1 MLIDKEKIAK
11 AKQKIGIEKTWEIAK
26 ENLRLEKADDRN
38 FKACCP
44 FHNED
49 TPSFILNPK
58 TMSFKCFG
66 CGKSVDLIDIFVHSG
81 DTYMCAVQKLFE
93 LADIKYSFGE
103 LGLKKERA
111 YRYPHPEG
119 EDGNK
124 EQVYAYLE
132 KRGISRE
139 TVDKADVTQ
148 DAEGNVVF
156 NYFDENDVLCMCK
169 YRPSRKI
176 DKSKGD
182 IKTWCQKDADTMPL
196 LFHMNKINPSLPL
209 IVSEGELDSLAI
221 MESGWNNVVS
231 VPFGAGNTAWIE
243 HNFEWLEQFDSII
256 ICSDNDEAGVKMR
269 KEVIPRLGSWRT
281 KYIDIPKTIINRKTG
296 HEVPIKDMN
305 EVLYYAGKEAVLDLI
320 EHAEDPGVPSIVN
333 VSEIQD
339 IDLDEMDGINTGI
352 RELDAEIMRLFY
364 GTLTVVSGLPGCV
377 DGVTEFFNGERWKKI
392 SEYAPGDKVLQYNAD
407 GTAELVTP
415 LQYHKYPCERFYH
428 LHTQKGIDQMLSDEH
443 NVVYITSKGNLQK
456 KSMKDLFRLHNE
468 SKTGFVGK
476 FIPSFEFSG
485 SGVKLTNEEIR
496 LMCAVIADGTFNNT
510 LSSNAKTYNRVRVN
524 LKKTKK
530 KERIVQLLRDAGY
543 EYEEHRW
550 NPKDPEYMN
559 FMFYPPLR
567 TKTYPKEW
575 YGFSQEQKQAFLDEV
590 LRWDGHVDKIG
601 RMKYSTTVKDNADFV
616 QFMFASS
623 GYKATIST
631 RNRIGRKHAK
641 GDYTYKSVEYEVR
654 ISQKAHQL
662 LTLHNSG
669 TKNEIDVYEPKEL
682 QYKYC
687 FTVPSGMLVLRRGN
701 NINITGNS
709 GKTSFLSQ
717 IACQSLEQ
725 NKPVWMFSREM
736 PSWMEKNWLNYIMAG
751 GHHINVFENDSGA
764 KYYKIDPSVKDKINA
779 YYDKRWFLYRD
790 DWSNALDDL
799 LSSMED
805 SVRKYGVKLLILDN
819 LMTINIGSN
828 ENNDLQK
835 QTDCVNKLIKF
846 AMKYSVAVV
855 LVAHPRKLQSG
866 ADIGIQDISG
876 SANLTNLAHRTIGLR
891 RIDKDKEKS
900 NHDVVLT
907 LIKDRMRGRSGKKI
921 NLYYDIPSRRFY
933 TNESEY
939 EYKYG
944 WDSGIYAPL
953 PYPHAEE
960 HEVYGEV

>member
-26 ENLRLEKADDRN
+26 ENLHLEKADDRN

-81 DTYMCAVQKLFE
+81 NTYMRAVQKLFE

-124 EQVYAYLE
+124 DRVYAYLE

-196 LFHMNKINPSLPL
+196 LFHMNKINPELPL
-209 IVSEGELDSLAI
+209 VISEGEADTLSI
-221 MESGWNNVVS
+221 IESGWNNVVS

-305 EVLYYAGKEAVLDLI
+305 EVLYYAGKEEVLDLI

-364 GTLTVVSGLPGCV
+364 GTLTIVSGLP
-377 DGVTEFFNGERWKKI
+377 
-392 SEYAPGDKVLQYNAD
+392 A
-407 GTAELVTP
+407 
-415 LQYHKYPCERFYH
+415 
-428 LHTQKGIDQMLSDEH
+428 
-443 NVVYITSKGNLQK
+443 
-456 KSMKDLFRLHNE
+456 
-468 SKTGFVGK
+468 
-476 FIPSFEFSG
+476 
-485 SGVKLTNEEIR
+485 
-496 LMCAVIADGTFNNT
+496 
-510 LSSNAKTYNRVRVN
+510 
-524 LKKTKK
+524 
-530 KERIVQLLRDAGY
+530 
-543 EYEEHRW
+543 
-550 NPKDPEYMN
+550 
-559 FMFYPPLR
+559 
-567 TKTYPKEW
+567 
-575 YGFSQEQKQAFLDEV
+575 
-590 LRWDGHVDKIG
+590 
-601 RMKYSTTVKDNADFV
+601 
-616 QFMFASS
+616 
-623 GYKATIST
+623 
-631 RNRIGRKHAK
+631 
-641 GDYTYKSVEYEVR
+641 
-654 ISQKAHQL
+654 
-662 LTLHNSG
+662 
-669 TKNEIDVYEPKEL
+669 
-682 QYKYC
+682 
-687 FTVPSGMLVLRRGN
+687 
-701 NINITGNS
+701 S
-709 GKTSFLSQ
+709 GKTSFLCQ

-751 GHHINVFENDSGA
+751 GHHINVLESDSGT
-764 KYYKIDPSVKDKINA
+764 KYYKIDPSVKGKINA
-779 YYDKRWFLYRD
+779 YYDKQWFLYRD
-790 DWSNALDDL
+790 DWSNTLDDL
-799 LSSMED
+799 LVSMED

-828 ENNDLQK
+828 ENNDMQK
-835 QTDCVNKLIKF
+835 QTDCINKLIKF
-846 AMKYSVAVV
+846 AMKYLVAVV

-876 SANLTNLAHRTIGLR
+876 SANITNLAHRTIGLR

-944 WDSGIYAPL
+944 WDSGTYSPL

>member
-26 ENLRLEKADDRN
+26 ENLNLEKADDRN

-81 DTYMCAVQKLFE
+81 DTYMRAVQKLFE

-148 DAEGNVVF
+148 DSEGNVVF

-176 DKSKGD
+176 DKSKGE

-196 LFHMNKINPSLPL
+196 LFHMNKINPELPL
-209 IVSEGELDSLAI
+209 ICTEGEGDALSI
-221 MESGWNNVVS
+221 IESGWNNVVS

-243 HNFEWLEQFDSII
+243 HNFDWLEQFDSII

-339 IDLDEMDGINTGI
+339 IDLDEMDGISTGI

-364 GTLTVVSGLPGCV
+364 GTLTIVSGLP
-377 DGVTEFFNGERWKKI
+377 
-392 SEYAPGDKVLQYNAD
+392 A
-407 GTAELVTP
+407 
-415 LQYHKYPCERFYH
+415 
-428 LHTQKGIDQMLSDEH
+428 
-443 NVVYITSKGNLQK
+443 
-456 KSMKDLFRLHNE
+456 
-468 SKTGFVGK
+468 
-476 FIPSFEFSG
+476 
-485 SGVKLTNEEIR
+485 
-496 LMCAVIADGTFNNT
+496 
-510 LSSNAKTYNRVRVN
+510 
-524 LKKTKK
+524 
-530 KERIVQLLRDAGY
+530 
-543 EYEEHRW
+543 
-550 NPKDPEYMN
+550 
-559 FMFYPPLR
+559 
-567 TKTYPKEW
+567 
-575 YGFSQEQKQAFLDEV
+575 
-590 LRWDGHVDKIG
+590 
-601 RMKYSTTVKDNADFV
+601 
-616 QFMFASS
+616 
-623 GYKATIST
+623 
-631 RNRIGRKHAK
+631 
-641 GDYTYKSVEYEVR
+641 
-654 ISQKAHQL
+654 
-662 LTLHNSG
+662 
-669 TKNEIDVYEPKEL
+669 
-682 QYKYC
+682 
-687 FTVPSGMLVLRRGN
+687 
-701 NINITGNS
+701 S

-751 GHHINVFENDSGA
+751 GHHINVLESDSGT
-764 KYYKIDPSVKDKINA
+764 KYYKIDPSVKGKINA
-779 YYDKRWFLYRD
+779 YYDKQWFLYRD
-790 DWSNALDDL
+790 DWSNTLDDL
-799 LSSMED
+799 LVSMED

-828 ENNDLQK
+828 ENNDMQK
-835 QTDCVNKLIKF
+835 QTDCINKLIKF
-846 AMKYSVAVV
+846 AMKYLVAVV

-876 SANLTNLAHRTIGLR
+876 SANITNLAHRTIGLR

-944 WDSGIYAPL
+944 WDSGTYAPL

>member
-26 ENLRLEKADDRN
+26 ENLHLEKADDRN

-81 DTYMCAVQKLFE
+81 NTYMRAVQKLFE

-124 EQVYAYLE
+124 DRVYAYLE

-139 TVDKADVTQ
+139 TVDKTDVTQ

-196 LFHMNKINPSLPL
+196 LFHMNKINPELPL
-209 IVSEGELDSLAI
+209 VISEGEADALSI
-221 MESGWNNVVS
+221 IESGWNNVVS

-243 HNFEWLEQFDSII
+243 HNFDWLEQFDSII

-339 IDLDEMDGINTGI
+339 IDLDEMDGVVTGI
-352 RELDAEIMRLFY
+352 KELDSEIMKLFY
-364 GTLTVVSGLPGCV
+364 GTLTIVSGLPG
-377 DGVTEFFNGERWKKI
+377 
-392 SEYAPGDKVLQYNAD
+392 A
-407 GTAELVTP
+407 
-415 LQYHKYPCERFYH
+415 
-428 LHTQKGIDQMLSDEH
+428 
-443 NVVYITSKGNLQK
+443 
-456 KSMKDLFRLHNE
+456 
-468 SKTGFVGK
+468 
-476 FIPSFEFSG
+476 
-485 SGVKLTNEEIR
+485 
-496 LMCAVIADGTFNNT
+496 
-510 LSSNAKTYNRVRVN
+510 
-524 LKKTKK
+524 
-530 KERIVQLLRDAGY
+530 
-543 EYEEHRW
+543 
-550 NPKDPEYMN
+550 
-559 FMFYPPLR
+559 
-567 TKTYPKEW
+567 
-575 YGFSQEQKQAFLDEV
+575 
-590 LRWDGHVDKIG
+590 
-601 RMKYSTTVKDNADFV
+601 
-616 QFMFASS
+616 
-623 GYKATIST
+623 
-631 RNRIGRKHAK
+631 
-641 GDYTYKSVEYEVR
+641 
-654 ISQKAHQL
+654 
-662 LTLHNSG
+662 
-669 TKNEIDVYEPKEL
+669 
-682 QYKYC
+682 
-687 FTVPSGMLVLRRGN
+687 
-701 NINITGNS
+701 

-944 WDSGIYAPL
+944 WDSGTYAPL

>member
-26 ENLRLEKADDRN
+26 ENLHLEKADDRN

-81 DTYMCAVQKLFE
+81 DTYMRAVQKLFE
-93 LADIKYSFGE
+93 LADVKYSFGE

-139 TVDKADVTQ
+139 TVDKADITQ

-196 LFHMNKINPSLPL
+196 LFHMNKINPELPL
-209 IVSEGELDSLAI
+209 VISEGEGDALSI
-221 MESGWNNVVS
+221 IESGWNNVVS

-243 HNFEWLEQFDSII
+243 HNFDWLEQFDSII

-339 IDLDEMDGINTGI
+339 VDLDEMDGICTGI

-364 GTLTVVSGLPGCV
+364 GTLTIVSGLP
-377 DGVTEFFNGERWKKI
+377 
-392 SEYAPGDKVLQYNAD
+392 A
-407 GTAELVTP
+407 
-415 LQYHKYPCERFYH
+415 
-428 LHTQKGIDQMLSDEH
+428 
-443 NVVYITSKGNLQK
+443 
-456 KSMKDLFRLHNE
+456 
-468 SKTGFVGK
+468 
-476 FIPSFEFSG
+476 
-485 SGVKLTNEEIR
+485 
-496 LMCAVIADGTFNNT
+496 
-510 LSSNAKTYNRVRVN
+510 
-524 LKKTKK
+524 
-530 KERIVQLLRDAGY
+530 
-543 EYEEHRW
+543 
-550 NPKDPEYMN
+550 
-559 FMFYPPLR
+559 
-567 TKTYPKEW
+567 
-575 YGFSQEQKQAFLDEV
+575 
-590 LRWDGHVDKIG
+590 
-601 RMKYSTTVKDNADFV
+601 
-616 QFMFASS
+616 
-623 GYKATIST
+623 
-631 RNRIGRKHAK
+631 
-641 GDYTYKSVEYEVR
+641 
-654 ISQKAHQL
+654 
-662 LTLHNSG
+662 
-669 TKNEIDVYEPKEL
+669 
-682 QYKYC
+682 
-687 FTVPSGMLVLRRGN
+687 
-701 NINITGNS
+701 S

-751 GHHINVFENDSGA
+751 GHHINVLESDSGT
-764 KYYKIDPSVKDKINA
+764 KYYKIDPSVKGKINA
-779 YYDKRWFLYRD
+779 YYDKQWFLYRD
-790 DWSNALDDL
+790 DWSNTLDDL
-799 LSSMED
+799 LVSMED

-828 ENNDLQK
+828 ENNDMQK
-835 QTDCVNKLIKF
+835 QTDCINKLIKF
-846 AMKYSVAVV
+846 AMKYLVAVV

-876 SANLTNLAHRTIGLR
+876 SANITNLAHRTIGLR

-933 TNESEY
+933 TNEAEY

-944 WDSGIYAPL
+944 WDSGTYAPL

>member
-26 ENLRLEKADDRN
+26 ENLHLEKADDRN

-81 DTYMCAVQKLFE
+81 DTYMRAVQKLFE

-124 EQVYAYLE
+124 DRVYAYLE

-196 LFHMNKINPSLPL
+196 LFHMNKINPELPL
-209 IVSEGELDSLAI
+209 VISEGEADALSI
-221 MESGWNNVVS
+221 IESGWNNVVS

-243 HNFEWLEQFDSII
+243 RNFDWLEQFDSII

-305 EVLYYAGKEAVLDLI
+305 EVLYFAGKDVVLDLI

-339 IDLDEMDGINTGI
+339 IDLDEMDGVVTGI
-352 RELDAEIMRLFY
+352 KELDSEIMKLFY
-364 GTLTVVSGLPGCV
+364 GTLTIVSGLPG
-377 DGVTEFFNGERWKKI
+377 
-392 SEYAPGDKVLQYNAD
+392 A
-407 GTAELVTP
+407 
-415 LQYHKYPCERFYH
+415 
-428 LHTQKGIDQMLSDEH
+428 
-443 NVVYITSKGNLQK
+443 
-456 KSMKDLFRLHNE
+456 
-468 SKTGFVGK
+468 
-476 FIPSFEFSG
+476 
-485 SGVKLTNEEIR
+485 
-496 LMCAVIADGTFNNT
+496 
-510 LSSNAKTYNRVRVN
+510 
-524 LKKTKK
+524 
-530 KERIVQLLRDAGY
+530 
-543 EYEEHRW
+543 
-550 NPKDPEYMN
+550 
-559 FMFYPPLR
+559 
-567 TKTYPKEW
+567 
-575 YGFSQEQKQAFLDEV
+575 
-590 LRWDGHVDKIG
+590 
-601 RMKYSTTVKDNADFV
+601 
-616 QFMFASS
+616 
-623 GYKATIST
+623 
-631 RNRIGRKHAK
+631 
-641 GDYTYKSVEYEVR
+641 
-654 ISQKAHQL
+654 
-662 LTLHNSG
+662 
-669 TKNEIDVYEPKEL
+669 
-682 QYKYC
+682 
-687 FTVPSGMLVLRRGN
+687 
-701 NINITGNS
+701 

-944 WDSGIYAPL
+944 WDSGTYAPL

>member
-26 ENLRLEKADDRN
+26 ENLHLEKADDRN

-81 DTYMCAVQKLFE
+81 DTYMRAVQKLFE

-124 EQVYAYLE
+124 EHVYAYLE

-196 LFHMNKINPSLPL
+196 LFHMNKINPELPL

-243 HNFEWLEQFDSII
+243 HNFDWLEQFDSII

-339 IDLDEMDGINTGI
+339 IDLDEMDGISTGI

-364 GTLTVVSGLPGCV
+364 GTLTIVSGLP
-377 DGVTEFFNGERWKKI
+377 
-392 SEYAPGDKVLQYNAD
+392 A
-407 GTAELVTP
+407 
-415 LQYHKYPCERFYH
+415 
-428 LHTQKGIDQMLSDEH
+428 
-443 NVVYITSKGNLQK
+443 
-456 KSMKDLFRLHNE
+456 
-468 SKTGFVGK
+468 
-476 FIPSFEFSG
+476 
-485 SGVKLTNEEIR
+485 
-496 LMCAVIADGTFNNT
+496 
-510 LSSNAKTYNRVRVN
+510 
-524 LKKTKK
+524 
-530 KERIVQLLRDAGY
+530 
-543 EYEEHRW
+543 
-550 NPKDPEYMN
+550 
-559 FMFYPPLR
+559 
-567 TKTYPKEW
+567 
-575 YGFSQEQKQAFLDEV
+575 
-590 LRWDGHVDKIG
+590 
-601 RMKYSTTVKDNADFV
+601 
-616 QFMFASS
+616 
-623 GYKATIST
+623 
-631 RNRIGRKHAK
+631 
-641 GDYTYKSVEYEVR
+641 
-654 ISQKAHQL
+654 
-662 LTLHNSG
+662 
-669 TKNEIDVYEPKEL
+669 
-682 QYKYC
+682 
-687 FTVPSGMLVLRRGN
+687 
-701 NINITGNS
+701 S
-709 GKTSFLSQ
+709 GKTSFLCQ

-751 GHHINVFENDSGA
+751 GHHINVLESDSGT
-764 KYYKIDPSVKDKINA
+764 KYYKIDPSVKGKINA
-779 YYDKRWFLYRD
+779 YYDKQWFLYRD
-790 DWSNALDDL
+790 DWSNTLDDL
-799 LSSMED
+799 LVSMED

-828 ENNDLQK
+828 ENNDMQK
-835 QTDCVNKLIKF
+835 QTDCINKLIKF
-846 AMKYSVAVV
+846 AMKYLVAVV

-876 SANLTNLAHRTIGLR
+876 SANITNLAHRTIGLR

-944 WDSGIYAPL
+944 WDSGTYAPL

>member
-26 ENLRLEKADDRN
+26 ENLHLEKADDRN

-81 DTYMCAVQKLFE
+81 NTYMRAVQKLFE

-124 EQVYAYLE
+124 DRVYAYLE

-196 LFHMNKINPSLPL
+196 LFHMNKINPELPL
-209 IVSEGELDSLAI
+209 VISEGEADTLSI
-221 MESGWNNVVS
+221 IESGWNNVVS

-243 HNFEWLEQFDSII
+243 HNFDWLEQFDSII

-339 IDLDEMDGINTGI
+339 IDLDEMDGISTGI

-364 GTLTVVSGLPGCV
+364 GTLTIVSGLP
-377 DGVTEFFNGERWKKI
+377 
-392 SEYAPGDKVLQYNAD
+392 A
-407 GTAELVTP
+407 
-415 LQYHKYPCERFYH
+415 
-428 LHTQKGIDQMLSDEH
+428 
-443 NVVYITSKGNLQK
+443 
-456 KSMKDLFRLHNE
+456 
-468 SKTGFVGK
+468 
-476 FIPSFEFSG
+476 
-485 SGVKLTNEEIR
+485 
-496 LMCAVIADGTFNNT
+496 
-510 LSSNAKTYNRVRVN
+510 
-524 LKKTKK
+524 
-530 KERIVQLLRDAGY
+530 
-543 EYEEHRW
+543 
-550 NPKDPEYMN
+550 
-559 FMFYPPLR
+559 
-567 TKTYPKEW
+567 
-575 YGFSQEQKQAFLDEV
+575 
-590 LRWDGHVDKIG
+590 
-601 RMKYSTTVKDNADFV
+601 
-616 QFMFASS
+616 
-623 GYKATIST
+623 
-631 RNRIGRKHAK
+631 
-641 GDYTYKSVEYEVR
+641 
-654 ISQKAHQL
+654 
-662 LTLHNSG
+662 
-669 TKNEIDVYEPKEL
+669 
-682 QYKYC
+682 
-687 FTVPSGMLVLRRGN
+687 
-701 NINITGNS
+701 S
-709 GKTSFLSQ
+709 GKTSFLCQ

-751 GHHINVFENDSGA
+751 GHHINVLESDSGT
-764 KYYKIDPSVKDKINA
+764 KYYKIDPSVKGKINA
-779 YYDKRWFLYRD
+779 YYDKQWFLYRD
-790 DWSNALDDL
+790 DWSNTLDDL
-799 LSSMED
+799 LVSMED

-828 ENNDLQK
+828 ENNDMQK
-835 QTDCVNKLIKF
+835 QTDCINKLIKF
-846 AMKYSVAVV
+846 AMKYLVAVV

-876 SANLTNLAHRTIGLR
+876 SANITNLAHRTIGLR

-944 WDSGIYAPL
+944 WDSGTYAPL

>member
-26 ENLRLEKADDRN
+26 ENLHLEKADDRN

-81 DTYMCAVQKLFE
+81 NTYMRAVQKLFE

-124 EQVYAYLE
+124 DRVYAYLE

-196 LFHMNKINPSLPL
+196 LFHMNKINPELPL
-209 IVSEGELDSLAI
+209 VISEGEADTLSI
-221 MESGWNNVVS
+221 IESGWNNVVS

-243 HNFEWLEQFDSII
+243 HNFDWLEQFDSII

-339 IDLDEMDGINTGI
+339 IDLDEMDGVVTGI
-352 RELDAEIMRLFY
+352 KELDSEIMKLFY
-364 GTLTVVSGLPGCV
+364 GTLTIVSGLPG
-377 DGVTEFFNGERWKKI
+377 
-392 SEYAPGDKVLQYNAD
+392 A
-407 GTAELVTP
+407 
-415 LQYHKYPCERFYH
+415 
-428 LHTQKGIDQMLSDEH
+428 
-443 NVVYITSKGNLQK
+443 
-456 KSMKDLFRLHNE
+456 
-468 SKTGFVGK
+468 
-476 FIPSFEFSG
+476 
-485 SGVKLTNEEIR
+485 
-496 LMCAVIADGTFNNT
+496 
-510 LSSNAKTYNRVRVN
+510 
-524 LKKTKK
+524 
-530 KERIVQLLRDAGY
+530 
-543 EYEEHRW
+543 
-550 NPKDPEYMN
+550 
-559 FMFYPPLR
+559 
-567 TKTYPKEW
+567 
-575 YGFSQEQKQAFLDEV
+575 
-590 LRWDGHVDKIG
+590 
-601 RMKYSTTVKDNADFV
+601 
-616 QFMFASS
+616 
-623 GYKATIST
+623 
-631 RNRIGRKHAK
+631 
-641 GDYTYKSVEYEVR
+641 
-654 ISQKAHQL
+654 
-662 LTLHNSG
+662 
-669 TKNEIDVYEPKEL
+669 
-682 QYKYC
+682 
-687 FTVPSGMLVLRRGN
+687 
-701 NINITGNS
+701 

-866 ADIGIQDISG
+866 TDIGIQDISG

-944 WDSGIYAPL
+944 WDSGTYAPL

>member
-26 ENLRLEKADDRN
+26 ENLHLEKADDRN

-81 DTYMCAVQKLFE
+81 DTYMRAVQKLFE

-124 EQVYAYLE
+124 ERVYAYLE

-139 TVDKADVTQ
+139 TVDKADITQ

-182 IKTWCQKDADTMPL
+182 IKTWCQKDADTTPL
-196 LFHMNKINPSLPL
+196 LFHMNKINPELPL
-209 IVSEGELDSLAI
+209 VISEGEGDALSI
-221 MESGWNNVVS
+221 IEGGWNNVVS

-243 HNFEWLEQFDSII
+243 HNFDWLEQFDSII

-339 IDLDEMDGINTGI
+339 VDLDEMDGINTGI

-364 GTLTVVSGLPGCV
+364 GTLTVVSGLP
-377 DGVTEFFNGERWKKI
+377 
-392 SEYAPGDKVLQYNAD
+392 A
-407 GTAELVTP
+407 
-415 LQYHKYPCERFYH
+415 
-428 LHTQKGIDQMLSDEH
+428 
-443 NVVYITSKGNLQK
+443 
-456 KSMKDLFRLHNE
+456 
-468 SKTGFVGK
+468 
-476 FIPSFEFSG
+476 
-485 SGVKLTNEEIR
+485 
-496 LMCAVIADGTFNNT
+496 
-510 LSSNAKTYNRVRVN
+510 
-524 LKKTKK
+524 
-530 KERIVQLLRDAGY
+530 
-543 EYEEHRW
+543 
-550 NPKDPEYMN
+550 
-559 FMFYPPLR
+559 
-567 TKTYPKEW
+567 
-575 YGFSQEQKQAFLDEV
+575 
-590 LRWDGHVDKIG
+590 
-601 RMKYSTTVKDNADFV
+601 
-616 QFMFASS
+616 
-623 GYKATIST
+623 
-631 RNRIGRKHAK
+631 
-641 GDYTYKSVEYEVR
+641 
-654 ISQKAHQL
+654 
-662 LTLHNSG
+662 
-669 TKNEIDVYEPKEL
+669 
-682 QYKYC
+682 
-687 FTVPSGMLVLRRGN
+687 
-701 NINITGNS
+701 S

-751 GHHINVFENDSGA
+751 GHHINALESDSGT
-764 KYYKIDPSVKDKINA
+764 KYYKIDPSVKAKINA
-779 YYDKRWFLYRD
+779 YYDKQWFLYRD
-790 DWSNALDDL
+790 DWSNTLDDL
-799 LSSMED
+799 LVSMED

-828 ENNDLQK
+828 ENNDMQK
-835 QTDCVNKLIKF
+835 QTDCINKLIKF
-846 AMKYSVAVV
+846 AMKYLVAVV

-876 SANLTNLAHRTIGLR
+876 SANITNLAHRTIGLR

-944 WDSGIYAPL
+944 WDSGTYAPL

>member
-11 AKQKIGIEKTWEIAK
+11 SKQKIGIEKTWEIAK
-26 ENLRLEKADDRN
+26 ENLHLEKADDRN

-81 DTYMCAVQKLFE
+81 DTYMRAVQKLFE

-124 EQVYAYLE
+124 DRVYAYLE

-148 DAEGNVVF
+148 DSEGNVVF

-176 DKSKGD
+176 DKSKGE

-196 LFHMNKINPSLPL
+196 LFHMNKINPELPL
-209 IVSEGELDSLAI
+209 ICTEGEGDALSI
-221 MESGWNNVVS
+221 IESGWNNVVS

-243 HNFEWLEQFDSII
+243 HNFDWLEQFDSII

-339 IDLDEMDGINTGI
+339 IDLDEMDGISTGI

-364 GTLTVVSGLPGCV
+364 GTLTIVSGLP
-377 DGVTEFFNGERWKKI
+377 
-392 SEYAPGDKVLQYNAD
+392 A
-407 GTAELVTP
+407 
-415 LQYHKYPCERFYH
+415 
-428 LHTQKGIDQMLSDEH
+428 
-443 NVVYITSKGNLQK
+443 
-456 KSMKDLFRLHNE
+456 
-468 SKTGFVGK
+468 
-476 FIPSFEFSG
+476 
-485 SGVKLTNEEIR
+485 
-496 LMCAVIADGTFNNT
+496 
-510 LSSNAKTYNRVRVN
+510 
-524 LKKTKK
+524 
-530 KERIVQLLRDAGY
+530 
-543 EYEEHRW
+543 
-550 NPKDPEYMN
+550 
-559 FMFYPPLR
+559 
-567 TKTYPKEW
+567 
-575 YGFSQEQKQAFLDEV
+575 
-590 LRWDGHVDKIG
+590 
-601 RMKYSTTVKDNADFV
+601 
-616 QFMFASS
+616 
-623 GYKATIST
+623 
-631 RNRIGRKHAK
+631 
-641 GDYTYKSVEYEVR
+641 
-654 ISQKAHQL
+654 
-662 LTLHNSG
+662 
-669 TKNEIDVYEPKEL
+669 
-682 QYKYC
+682 
-687 FTVPSGMLVLRRGN
+687 
-701 NINITGNS
+701 S

-751 GHHINVFENDSGA
+751 GHHINALESDSGT
-764 KYYKIDPSVKDKINA
+764 KYYKIDPSVKAKINA
-779 YYDKRWFLYRD
+779 YYDKQWFLYRD
-790 DWSNALDDL
+790 DWSNTLDDL
-799 LSSMED
+799 LVSMED

-828 ENNDLQK
+828 ENNDMQK
-835 QTDCVNKLIKF
+835 QTDCINKLIKF
-846 AMKYSVAVV
+846 AMKYLVAVV

-876 SANLTNLAHRTIGLR
+876 SANITNLAHRTIGLR

-944 WDSGIYAPL
+944 WDSGTYAPL

>member
-26 ENLRLEKADDRN
+26 ENLHLEKADDRN

-81 DTYMCAVQKLFE
+81 NTYMRAVQKLFE

-124 EQVYAYLE
+124 DRVYAYLE

-196 LFHMNKINPSLPL
+196 LFHMNKINPELPL
-209 IVSEGELDSLAI
+209 VISEGEADTLSI
-221 MESGWNNVVS
+221 IESGWNNVVS

-243 HNFEWLEQFDSII
+243 HNFDWLEQFDSII

-339 IDLDEMDGINTGI
+339 IDLDEMDGVVTGI
-352 RELDAEIMRLFY
+352 KELDSEIMKLFY
-364 GTLTVVSGLPGCV
+364 GTLTIVSGLPG
-377 DGVTEFFNGERWKKI
+377 
-392 SEYAPGDKVLQYNAD
+392 A
-407 GTAELVTP
+407 
-415 LQYHKYPCERFYH
+415 
-428 LHTQKGIDQMLSDEH
+428 
-443 NVVYITSKGNLQK
+443 
-456 KSMKDLFRLHNE
+456 
-468 SKTGFVGK
+468 
-476 FIPSFEFSG
+476 
-485 SGVKLTNEEIR
+485 
-496 LMCAVIADGTFNNT
+496 
-510 LSSNAKTYNRVRVN
+510 
-524 LKKTKK
+524 
-530 KERIVQLLRDAGY
+530 
-543 EYEEHRW
+543 
-550 NPKDPEYMN
+550 
-559 FMFYPPLR
+559 
-567 TKTYPKEW
+567 
-575 YGFSQEQKQAFLDEV
+575 
-590 LRWDGHVDKIG
+590 
-601 RMKYSTTVKDNADFV
+601 
-616 QFMFASS
+616 
-623 GYKATIST
+623 
-631 RNRIGRKHAK
+631 
-641 GDYTYKSVEYEVR
+641 
-654 ISQKAHQL
+654 
-662 LTLHNSG
+662 
-669 TKNEIDVYEPKEL
+669 
-682 QYKYC
+682 
-687 FTVPSGMLVLRRGN
+687 
-701 NINITGNS
+701 

-944 WDSGIYAPL
+944 WDSGTYAPL

>member
-26 ENLRLEKADDRN
+26 ENLHLEKADDRN

-81 DTYMCAVQKLFE
+81 DTYMRAVQKLFE
-93 LADIKYSFGE
+93 LADVKHSFGE

-148 DAEGNVVF
+148 DSDGNVVF

-176 DKSKGD
+176 DKSKGE

-196 LFHMNKINPSLPL
+196 LFHMNKINPELPL
-209 IVSEGELDSLAI
+209 ICTEGEGDALSI
-221 MESGWNNVVS
+221 IESGWNNVVS

-243 HNFEWLEQFDSII
+243 HNFDWLEQFDSII

-339 IDLDEMDGINTGI
+339 IDLDEMDGISTGI

-364 GTLTVVSGLPGCV
+364 GTLTIVSGLP
-377 DGVTEFFNGERWKKI
+377 
-392 SEYAPGDKVLQYNAD
+392 A
-407 GTAELVTP
+407 
-415 LQYHKYPCERFYH
+415 
-428 LHTQKGIDQMLSDEH
+428 
-443 NVVYITSKGNLQK
+443 
-456 KSMKDLFRLHNE
+456 
-468 SKTGFVGK
+468 
-476 FIPSFEFSG
+476 
-485 SGVKLTNEEIR
+485 
-496 LMCAVIADGTFNNT
+496 
-510 LSSNAKTYNRVRVN
+510 
-524 LKKTKK
+524 
-530 KERIVQLLRDAGY
+530 
-543 EYEEHRW
+543 
-550 NPKDPEYMN
+550 
-559 FMFYPPLR
+559 
-567 TKTYPKEW
+567 
-575 YGFSQEQKQAFLDEV
+575 
-590 LRWDGHVDKIG
+590 
-601 RMKYSTTVKDNADFV
+601 
-616 QFMFASS
+616 
-623 GYKATIST
+623 
-631 RNRIGRKHAK
+631 
-641 GDYTYKSVEYEVR
+641 
-654 ISQKAHQL
+654 
-662 LTLHNSG
+662 
-669 TKNEIDVYEPKEL
+669 
-682 QYKYC
+682 
-687 FTVPSGMLVLRRGN
+687 
-701 NINITGNS
+701 S

-751 GHHINVFENDSGA
+751 GHHINALESDSGT
-764 KYYKIDPSVKDKINA
+764 KYYKIDPSVKAKINA
-779 YYDKRWFLYRD
+779 YYDKQWFLYRD
-790 DWSNALDDL
+790 DWSNTLDDL
-799 LSSMED
+799 LVSMED

-828 ENNDLQK
+828 ENNDMQK
-835 QTDCVNKLIKF
+835 QTDCINKLIKF
-846 AMKYSVAVV
+846 AMKYLVAVV

-876 SANLTNLAHRTIGLR
+876 SANITNLAHRTIGLR

-944 WDSGIYAPL
+944 WDSGTYAPL

>member
-1 MLIDKEKIAK
+1 MLINKEKIAK

-26 ENLRLEKADDRN
+26 ENLHLEKADDRN

-81 DTYMCAVQKLFE
+81 DTYMRAVQKLFE

-111 YRYPHPEG
+111 YRYPHPES
-119 EDGNK
+119 EDENK

-148 DAEGNVVF
+148 DTEGNVVF

-196 LFHMNKINPSLPL
+196 LFHMNKINPELPL
-209 IVSEGELDSLAI
+209 VISEGECFPTGTEVFTEAGWVKFEDYDNQKVLQISEDNGVLSGEFVTPIAYVHKKYDGNLQTYRVGGNYTSRTTENHNIVYFDKNGILRKRAACELKKGIDAGHIPTVVQLDGAGIPLTDDQIALYLAVSADCTIDIKKHTRHCRFSVKKDRKYERMLNILKRLDIPFFKNENVGEGYKYIGFRTPDWIVSKTLPMSWATDATLRQREYILNEMVFWDGNSVTNRNQTEYSSVIYENALLMQTLAHTSGRMSTIMKRRNAYGECYKVSILHGKKWVCAERNFGVKEHYCGNVYCVTTHTGMVLVRQEGHITVSGNCDTLSLI
-221 MESGWNNVVS
+221 ESGWNNVVS

-243 HNFEWLEQFDSII
+243 HNFDWLEQFNSII

-339 IDLDEMDGINTGI
+339 VDLDEMDGIVTGI
-352 RELDAEIMRLFY
+352 KELDSEIMKLFY
-364 GTLTVVSGLPGCV
+364 GTLTIVSGLPG
-377 DGVTEFFNGERWKKI
+377 
-392 SEYAPGDKVLQYNAD
+392 A
-407 GTAELVTP
+407 
-415 LQYHKYPCERFYH
+415 
-428 LHTQKGIDQMLSDEH
+428 
-443 NVVYITSKGNLQK
+443 
-456 KSMKDLFRLHNE
+456 
-468 SKTGFVGK
+468 
-476 FIPSFEFSG
+476 
-485 SGVKLTNEEIR
+485 
-496 LMCAVIADGTFNNT
+496 
-510 LSSNAKTYNRVRVN
+510 
-524 LKKTKK
+524 
-530 KERIVQLLRDAGY
+530 
-543 EYEEHRW
+543 
-550 NPKDPEYMN
+550 
-559 FMFYPPLR
+559 
-567 TKTYPKEW
+567 
-575 YGFSQEQKQAFLDEV
+575 
-590 LRWDGHVDKIG
+590 
-601 RMKYSTTVKDNADFV
+601 
-616 QFMFASS
+616 
-623 GYKATIST
+623 
-631 RNRIGRKHAK
+631 
-641 GDYTYKSVEYEVR
+641 
-654 ISQKAHQL
+654 
-662 LTLHNSG
+662 
-669 TKNEIDVYEPKEL
+669 
-682 QYKYC
+682 
-687 FTVPSGMLVLRRGN
+687 
-701 NINITGNS
+701 

-944 WDSGIYAPL
+944 WDSGTYAPL